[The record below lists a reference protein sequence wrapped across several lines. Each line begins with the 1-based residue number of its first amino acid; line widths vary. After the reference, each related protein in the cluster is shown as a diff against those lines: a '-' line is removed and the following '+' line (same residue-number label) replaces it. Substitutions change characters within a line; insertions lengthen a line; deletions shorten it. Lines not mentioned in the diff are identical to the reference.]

1 MNKEYFD
8 NVELK
13 LYALIGSNWNIQT
26 NKKMRKLLKQI
37 AHDQREA
44 CHEALNK
51 AVNYEYDCPQR
62 YEMTLWQAW
71 EAVRNAEIE
80 GEE

>member
-1 MNKEYFD
+1 MKMDEGYFKNKR
-8 NVELK
+8 
-13 LYALIGSNWNIQT
+13 ALICTAW
-26 NKKMRKLLKQI
+26 KLGNFTEADSFLRQI

-80 GEE
+80 GERG